1 MIEWEVQMAAV
12 PSEMQVRAMV
22 QQAMLDKAPLMYHEL
37 AASGN
42 LEWVLKERADLFEET
57 FSEIASPRI
66 FESARSDLPF
76 EKRLQRDEETF
87 RSATEQALAVALD
100 FPGDA
105 TSSQA

>member
-1 MIEWEVQMAAV
+1 MAAV
-12 PSEMQVRAMV
+12 PSDRQLRAMV

-37 AASGN
+37 IAGGN
-42 LEWVLKERADLFEET
+42 LESVLKERADLFEET

-87 RSATEQALAVALD
+87 RIATEQALAVALD
-100 FPGDA
+100 FSSDA
-105 TSSQA
+105 ASPTA